1 MHITYDRESDA
12 LYIELRPSAGE
23 DSHELE
29 PGITAILDADGRVTG
44 IEVLDAKRR
53 LGNVNVTYEL
63 LSEDDEREDTPL
75 VSRAG

>member
-1 MHITYDRESDA
+1 MHITYDPELDA

-23 DSHELE
+23 DSQELE
-29 PGITAILDADGRVTG
+29 PGITAILDANRRVTG

-63 LSEDDEREDTPL
+63 LSENDEREDVP
-75 VSRAG
+75 VASRAG